1 MYIYSKGRL
10 ERWKSLEGSSP
21 TGGYLSN
28 VLMVVP
34 ETTPSATVLQAW

>member
-10 ERWKSLEGSSP
+10 ERRKSLEGSSP
-21 TGGYLSN
+21 TDGYLSN

-34 ETTPSATVLQAW
+34 KTTPGATVLQAW